1 MNYSECNMSVVI
13 SVRVPK
19 WLKDECKKLGIN
31 VSDIMRRAL
40 EEEVRRRKE
49 KLLKKAAGMVG
60 EVLSKLSPKEIVEL
74 IKEDRER

>member
-1 MNYSECNMSVVI
+1 MNYSECDMSVVI

>member
-1 MNYSECNMSVVI
+1 MSVVI

-74 IKEDRER
+74 IKEN

>member
-1 MNYSECNMSVVI
+1 MNYSECDMSVVI
-13 SVRVPK
+13 SVRDPR

-40 EEEVRRRKE
+40 EEEVRGRKE

-74 IKEDRER
+74 IKENRER